1 MSDKRKAEDELRKL
15 FIKNRNKGDGS
26 VGAMIDCFAEIAAN
40 YIDQHPVEI
49 AGVEFPP
56 TEFDAAL
63 IKYTGTYDVPT
74 PKESWIARW
83 AWNRALRS
91 RSVGVETPTLQ
102 AENVGLSNNSDSVSV
117 PREKNVQ
124 ILIDALENAK
134 TDLRDLD
141 TVCMADYKLVIS
153 GFSRAVLSIQIALS
167 DFRKAQALSR
177 GGE

>member
-1 MSDKRKAEDELRKL
+1 MTDQPEKKAPQAYWMRQLSIGGPWEVIEKPYGDER
-15 FIKNRNKGDGS
+15 
-26 VGAMIDCFAEIAAN
+26 
-40 YIDQHPVEI
+40 
-49 AGVEFPP
+49 
-56 TEFDAAL
+56 
-63 IKYTGTYDVPT
+63 
-74 PKESWIARW
+74 
-83 AWNRALRS
+83 NRAL
-91 RSVGVETPTLQ
+91 
-102 AENVGLSNNSDSVSV
+102 NVYPAWKEVIEVTDSDSVSV

>member
-1 MSDKRKAEDELRKL
+1 MTKDQELEKAAR
-15 FIKNRNKGDGS
+15 G
-26 VGAMIDCFAEIAAN
+26 FAERMQTKRISHAEWQRIQNAF
-40 YIDQHPVEI
+40 I
-49 AGVEFPP
+49 AGSSFEKSRKTVGELDEDKPLDCNVIVDTGGNIFGPCTVPDGFQFPSGCRIVRVIEV
-56 TEFDAAL
+56 TD
-63 IKYTGTYDVPT
+63 
-74 PKESWIARW
+74 
-83 AWNRALRS
+83 
-91 RSVGVETPTLQ
+91 
-102 AENVGLSNNSDSVSV
+102 SDSVSV

>member
-1 MSDKRKAEDELRKL
+1 MTPTKT
-15 FIKNRNKGDGS
+15 KG
-26 VGAMIDCFAEIAAN
+26 
-40 YIDQHPVEI
+40 
-49 AGVEFPP
+49 
-56 TEFDAAL
+56 
-63 IKYTGTYDVPT
+63 
-74 PKESWIARW
+74 
-83 AWNRALRS
+83 
-91 RSVGVETPTLQ
+91 VGVTDQPEKKARDGVVADPRLFKFYGTTDCKSCETGRVTLFVANDECMMCNPDSYQAKTPTD
-102 AENVGLSNNSDSVSV
+102 SDSVSV

>member
-1 MSDKRKAEDELRKL
+1 MTDQPEKKAREFWIIEEGEEHSGENEMFFYYED
-15 FIKNRNKGDGS
+15 
-26 VGAMIDCFAEIAAN
+26 GADTMIDQLKLSGISARKVRVRE
-40 YIDQHPVEI
+40 VL
-49 AGVEFPP
+49 P
-56 TEFDAAL
+56 TD
-63 IKYTGTYDVPT
+63 
-74 PKESWIARW
+74 
-83 AWNRALRS
+83 
-91 RSVGVETPTLQ
+91 
-102 AENVGLSNNSDSVSV
+102 SDSVSV